1 MAKLPHII
9 FLHGWGQSAQIWH
22 QQLKHF
28 SPLTRSYA
36 INLPGH
42 GGASDRPQEDWL
54 AHLSQEIQHHIDTHN
69 QPTILVGWSLGGQ
82 MALHLQQNL
91 EGLIGM
97 VLVSTTPRFRQHY
110 DWKHGCSNDVWQG
123 FSQAASE
130 QNPKLM
136 QRFFQMMLHGD
147 KLERRAIQNIAKQAI
162 NKTYSPS
169 PQTLQT
175 GLHFLSTLDLRDK
188 LKDIQLPNLIIHG
201 AQDVI
206 VPVAA
211 GQYLAQQIP
220 HAQQHIFEDCG
231 HAPFLT
237 HHVAFNQLLE
247 QWCKTLSM

>member
-1 MAKLPHII
+1 MTKLPHII
-9 FLHGWGQSAQIWH
+9 FLHGWGQSAHIWY
-22 QQLKHF
+22 QQTRHF

-42 GGASDRPQEDWL
+42 GGSPDMATEAWPH
-54 AHLSQEIQHHIDTHN
+54 HLQNEIQHHINTHN
-69 QPTILVGWSLGGQ
+69 QPTILIGWSLGGQ
-82 MALHLQQNL
+82 IALHLQQNL
-91 EGLIGM
+91 EGLSGL
-97 VLVSTTPRFRQHY
+97 VLVSTTPRFRQHH
-110 DWKHGCSNDVWQG
+110 DWAYGCGDEIWQG

-162 NKTYSPS
+162 NKACPPS
-169 PQTLQT
+169 SQALQA
-175 GLHFLSTLDLRDK
+175 GLSLLSELDLR
-188 LKDIQLPNLIIHG
+188 QNLYAITCPTLIVHG
-201 AQDVI
+201 QQDVI

-220 HAQQHIFEDCG
+220 HAELQIFEDCG

-247 QWCKTLSM
+247 QWWKNLSM

>member
-9 FLHGWGQSAQIWH
+9 FLHGWGQSVQIWH
-22 QQLKHF
+22 QQTQYF

-42 GGASDRPQEDWL
+42 GGSADMQAELWL
-54 AHLSQEIQHHIDTHN
+54 HHLQQEIQHHIHTHH

-82 MALHLQQNL
+82 MALRIQQKL
-91 EGLIGM
+91 EGLSGL
-97 VLVSTTPRFRQHY
+97 VLVSTTPRFRQHN
-110 DWKHGCSNDVWQG
+110 DWVHGCSHDVWQG

-162 NKTYSPS
+162 NKVYPPS
-169 PQTLQT
+169 PQALQA

-188 LKDIQLPNLIIHG
+188 IKAVQLPSLVIHG

-211 GQYLAQQIP
+211 GQYLAQKIP
-220 HAQQHIFEDCG
+220 HAELQIFEDCG

-247 QWCKTLSM
+247 QWWKNLSM